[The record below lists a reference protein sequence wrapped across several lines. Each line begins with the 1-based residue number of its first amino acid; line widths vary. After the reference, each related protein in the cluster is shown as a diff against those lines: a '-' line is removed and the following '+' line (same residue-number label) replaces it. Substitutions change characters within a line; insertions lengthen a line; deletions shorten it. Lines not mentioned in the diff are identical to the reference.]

1 MRRASPTA
9 ALDTPRCEPIRSKS
23 RRLCRVADGLR
34 PAVRGGPSARQ
45 RNQESASE
53 SMTRRLILASLLL
66 LSLPVAVFAQQ
77 SDLADVVAKTK
88 FTPDDTFKISTF
100 LETQARKLNNAKNDR
115 ARLEV
120 KTAVLK
126 WIQDPTATAEF
137 KNVYAIEF
145 SKAFRGLIGAQSR
158 DTGFTAVM
166 MLAEMPVPGAR
177 DGFVAALASPNAEVR
192 YWGAKGIVLIK
203 ARVTKPAE
211 YGPILTALGSAG
223 ASEAEPLVLKEIY
236 AALDFTGVEN
246 FAGQADIA
254 SALNSI
260 FDARLPALQAGG
272 KRSEIDRPAFALAA
286 KIYPKLASN
295 VAVQREVVL
304 NLARF
309 LAIDV
314 ARYAQLGPKGGG
326 IALADN
332 AKACE
337 SALAAIVSDGGGT
350 APAEAQRV
358 GALIAAAAEPK
369 AVRAALDLWIGNS
382 TAPGVLNGAPWNLNV
397 GLAQ

>member
-1 MRRASPTA
+1 
-9 ALDTPRCEPIRSKS
+9 
-23 RRLCRVADGLR
+23 
-34 PAVRGGPSARQ
+34 
-45 RNQESASE
+45 
-53 SMTRRLILASLLL
+53 MTRRLILVSSILLT
-66 LSLPVAVFAQQ
+66 LPVAAFAQQ

-88 FTPDDTFKISTF
+88 FEKDDIFKISNY
-100 LETQARKLNNAKNDR
+100 LETQARKLNNAKTDR

-126 WIQDPTATAEF
+126 WIQDPAATAEF

-145 SKAFRGLIGAQSR
+145 SKAFRNLISAQSR
-158 DTGFTAVM
+158 DTGFTAVL
-166 MLAEMPVPGAR
+166 MLAEMPFPGAR

-192 YWGAKGIVLIK
+192 YWGAKGIFQIK
-203 ARVTKPAE
+203 SRLTKPTE
-211 YGPILTALGSAG
+211 YGPILAALGSAG
-223 ASEAEPLVLKEIY
+223 AAEVEPLVLNEIY
-236 AALDFTGVEN
+236 AALDFTGADN

-260 FDARLPALQAGG
+260 FDARLSALQSGG

-326 IALADN
+326 ITLADN

-337 SALAAIVSDGGGT
+337 SALATIVSEGGGT
-350 APAEAQRV
+350 APAEPQRV
-358 GALIAAAAEPK
+358 GARIAAAADPK
-369 AVRAALDLWIGNS
+369 AVRAALDLWIGNN

-397 GLAQ
+397 GLSE